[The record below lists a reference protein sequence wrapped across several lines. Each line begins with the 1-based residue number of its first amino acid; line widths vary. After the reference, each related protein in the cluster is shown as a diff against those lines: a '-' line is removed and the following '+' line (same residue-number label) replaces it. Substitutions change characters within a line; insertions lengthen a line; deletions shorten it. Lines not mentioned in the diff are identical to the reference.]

1 MQRASRQNGNYRF
14 IAWSICE
21 NLNFGR
27 ILKLGECWGH
37 GITSN
42 EHAMELDRA

>member
-1 MQRASRQNGNYRF
+1 MCKELVGKMG
-14 IAWSICE
+14 ITGLLHGVCE